1 MSRTGVEA
9 KLPWKDVPPAVRQ
22 QVEAAFSARVVRGT
36 RVWGGYGPTPT
47 YRLVFANGRRA
58 FFKAT
63 YQASNEFATE
73 ALRYEPQV
81 YQELQ
86 PLLAPWMP
94 RFYATVRHA
103 DWYGLVLEDV
113 GPKSVPPWTP
123 RTTRA
128 ITHALA
134 TFHTTSL
141 DVPLPAWLA
150 RPQERLHSVQWTQM
164 VQDSEEFHRIAAVAG
179 DAAPQVRAWFQAVAP
194 TMEAVLRQAA
204 LYTAPYAL
212 LHGDL
217 RSDNLR
223 FTRDRLALFD
233 WPAISVGR
241 PEWDIVAFAQ
251 SVTVEGGAVP
261 EQIMTWYAE
270 EFPVDGAIVDGAIAW
285 WLTYF
290 ADRAWQPDIPG
301 LPRVRR
307 FQRQQFGTLV
317 GWAARH
323 WTLPPPAWAGYFVHE
338 HVRSEAPR

>member
-22 QVEAAFSARVVRGT
+22 QVEAAFGARVVRGT

-47 YRLVFANGRRA
+47 YRLGFANGRRA

-63 YQASNEFATE
+63 YQASNAFATS
-73 ALRYEPQV
+73 ALRYEIQV
-81 YQELQ
+81 YQELH
-86 PLLAPWMP
+86 PLLEHWMP
-94 RFYATVRHA
+94 RFFTTVQHA
-103 DWYGLVLEDV
+103 DWYGILLEDV

-123 RTTRA
+123 HKTRA

-134 TFHTTSL
+134 TFHQASL
-141 DVPLPAWLA
+141 GAQVPAWLA
-150 RPQERLHSVQWTQM
+150 RPQERLRQVQWTQM
-164 VQDSEEFHRIAAVAG
+164 AQDSEEFHRLAALAA
-179 DAAPQVRAWFQAVAP
+179 DAAPEVRAWFQAIAP

-204 LYTAPYAL
+204 LYTAPYAI

-223 FTRDRLALFD
+223 FTRDHLSLFD

-251 SVTVEGGAVP
+251 TVTVEGGVVP
-261 EQIMTWYAE
+261 EQVIAWYAE
-270 EFPVDGAIVDGAIAW
+270 QFPVNGAAMESALAW

-290 ADRAWQPDIPG
+290 ADRAWRPDIPG

-307 FQRQQFGTLV
+307 FQRQQLGTLV
-317 GWAARH
+317 LWVARQ
-323 WTLPPPAWAGYFVHE
+323 WVLPQPAWASYFLD
-338 HVRSEAPR
+338 